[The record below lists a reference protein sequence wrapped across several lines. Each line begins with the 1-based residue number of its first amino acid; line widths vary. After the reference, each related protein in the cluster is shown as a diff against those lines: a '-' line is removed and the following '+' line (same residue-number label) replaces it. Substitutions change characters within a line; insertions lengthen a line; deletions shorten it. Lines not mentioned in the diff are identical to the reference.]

1 MNKPKQMQQNPRQL
15 NRGYSPL
22 SFALQQ
28 LTYREPVTLNP
39 SVKVP
44 GGDHHP
50 RQGGKSRQGSQ
61 SGFTIIE
68 SLVAIIVVTIL
79 MIGLAPV
86 ITLSVATR
94 VQAKR
99 VELATQAARSYLDGV
114 RTGAIPFGPTDTED
128 AEGTHEAITEDAA
141 STSDDN
147 LNQVAPPTKAAP
159 NCPSTK
165 VYCTQ
170 PRSNDSVFYCVDGDA
185 DNNCSTSKDFIIQ
198 AFGKIPTQGGVTNQV
213 YPNYKLGVR
222 VYRADSFI
230 SKFTEGFT
238 AASTQSSFTGGT
250 GISKEQAPL
259 VIMSTEIPVG
269 EDELGEYRA
278 ICTDNDTQG
287 C

>member
-1 MNKPKQMQQNPRQL
+1 M
-15 NRGYSPL
+15 
-22 SFALQQ
+22 SFALER
-28 LTYREPVTLNP
+28 LTSPEPVPLNP
-39 SVKVP
+39 SVNVP
-44 GGDHHP
+44 RGAYHP
-50 RQGGKSRQGSQ
+50 DNNCQGGKSRQGSQ

-114 RTGAIPFGPTDTED
+114 RTGAIPFGPTDTGSTQ
-128 AEGTHEAITEDAA
+128 GTHKAITRDAA
-141 STSDDN
+141 SRDDDN

-159 NCPSTK
+159 NCPANR
-165 VYCTQ
+165 VYCTS
-170 PRSNDSVFYCVDGDA
+170 PTSNDSVFYCVDGDGGG
-185 DNNCSTSKDFIIQ
+185 CRTSQDFIIQ
-198 AFGKIPTQGGVTNQV
+198 AFGKITTSGIYDLTGSNREFANQV

-230 SKFTEGFT
+230 SEFTEGFT
-238 AASTQSSFTGGT
+238 AGSTQSSFTGGT

-259 VIMSTEIPVG
+259 VIMSTEIPVK
-269 EDELGEYRA
+269 EDQLGQYRA
-278 ICTDNDTQG
+278 ICTANGITGG